1 MIIVEGMDNAGKTTL
16 IETLKKIHGDAV
28 DVIKPPGPFSSSK
41 ELKDWM
47 GPEIDKCRTF
57 QYNRGMV
64 IYDRFPI
71 ISELVYGPI
80 VREKS
85 MVTGPVFDETFHELT
100 SAAFP
105 VTIIY
110 CRPPNSRILD
120 FGFREQMDGVRQKSL
135 ELLMGYDELM
145 SEISKII
152 LQTPDVKSS
161 MVLYDWTNPISH
173 NIVLSQVESELKRFK
188 FYGYNMR

>member
-1 MIIVEGMDNAGKTTL
+1 MIICEGMDNSGKTTL
-16 IETLKKIHGDAV
+16 ISTLKRIHGDAIE
-28 DVIKPPGPFSSSK
+28 VIKPPGPFKDSK

-47 GPEIDKCRTF
+47 GPEMDKCRTF
-57 QYNRGMV
+57 QYDNGMI

-80 VREKS
+80 VRGES
-85 MVTGPVFDETFHELT
+85 MVTGPLFDETFRDLT

-110 CRPPNSRILD
+110 CRPPDEKILD
-120 FGFREQMDGVRQKSL
+120 FGIREQMDGVREKSL
-135 ELLMGYDELM
+135 ELLYGYDELM
-145 SEISKII
+145 SEISQII

-161 MVLYDWTNPISH
+161 ITLYDWTNPISH
-173 NIVLSQVESELKRFK
+173 NIVLNVVEAELRRFK